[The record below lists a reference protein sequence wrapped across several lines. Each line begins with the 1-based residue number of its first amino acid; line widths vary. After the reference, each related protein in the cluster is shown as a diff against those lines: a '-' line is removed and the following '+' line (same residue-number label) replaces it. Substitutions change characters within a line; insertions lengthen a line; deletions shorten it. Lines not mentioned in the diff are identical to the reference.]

1 MIKIKNLTKKYND
14 LIAVN
19 NITLSIDENQIFALL
34 GLNGAGKTTLIK
46 MLSCLTSPT
55 SGDAFIFEKSILTHS
70 ALIKKSINI
79 SPQETS
85 VAQNLTVLENLIF
98 VAQVY
103 GFNKKQA
110 IEKSKQLIKLFELND
125 KTNTLSKKLSGG
137 QQRKLG
143 IAMALISEPKIL
155 FLDEPTLGL
164 DIISRRN
171 LWEIIKKIKEK
182 TLVVLTTH
190 YLDEVEHLADKVA
203 IMKDGK
209 VIESD
214 TVKNIISKTG
224 QMNFEEAF
232 VWLSQKEQ

>member
-1 MIKIKNLTKKYND
+1 
-14 LIAVN
+14 
-19 NITLSIDENQIFALL
+19 
-34 GLNGAGKTTLIK
+34 
-46 MLSCLTSPT
+46 
-55 SGDAFIFEKSILTHS
+55 
-70 ALIKKSINI
+70 
-79 SPQETS
+79 
-85 VAQNLTVLENLIF
+85 
-98 VAQVY
+98 
-103 GFNKKQA
+103 
-110 IEKSKQLIKLFELND
+110 
-125 KTNTLSKKLSGG
+125 
-137 QQRKLG
+137 
-143 IAMALISEPKIL
+143 MALISEPKIL